1 MKTIMMLK
9 IWRELPDMYIMIA
22 FIGSALAGARASS
35 HDFFILSV
43 SVSSEVGAFKSC
55 AFEAAE
61 RCEGK

>member
-1 MKTIMMLK
+1 
-9 IWRELPDMYIMIA
+9 MYIMIA

-35 HDFFILSV
+35 HAFFILSV

-61 RCEGK
+61 RCEGG